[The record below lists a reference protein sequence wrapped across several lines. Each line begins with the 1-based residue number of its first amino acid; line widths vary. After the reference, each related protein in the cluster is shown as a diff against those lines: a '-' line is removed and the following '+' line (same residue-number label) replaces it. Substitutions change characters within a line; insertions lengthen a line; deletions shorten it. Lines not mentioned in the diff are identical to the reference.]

1 MRQPV
6 LFLGHGSPMNALD
19 DNPFRQSWQH
29 LGRRLPRPR
38 AILVVSAHWETD
50 DVAVSSAI
58 KPETIHDFGGFPPAL
73 HAVRYPAA
81 GDPAL
86 ARRVAELLAPE
97 PVRLDA
103 HRGLD
108 HGSWGV
114 LLPMYPAADIPVV
127 QLSLARDKPGAWH
140 LALARRLTPLRDD
153 GVLII
158 ASGDMVHN
166 LRLLRWP
173 LDKAEPWALHA
184 QNQFN
189 DWLLGN
195 QQEALAEPLAAGTD
209 FALAIPTPEHYW
221 PMLYA
226 LALRQP
232 DDRLSLFNDVVLGS
246 LSMTSFLVTPP
257 GLSPESVL
265 P

>member
-1 MRQPV
+1 MHQPV
-6 LFLGHGSPMNALD
+6 LFLGHGSPMNALE
-19 DNPFRQSWQH
+19 DNAFRQSWQQ
-29 LGRRLPRPR
+29 LGRQLPKPR
-38 AILVVSAHWETD
+38 AILVISAHWETD
-50 DVAVSSAI
+50 EVAVSSSAA
-58 KPETIHDFGGFPPAL
+58 PDTIHDFGGFPPAL

-81 GDPAL
+81 GDPEL

-127 QLSLARDKPGAWH
+127 QLSLARDKPGSWH
-140 LALARRLTPLRDD
+140 LALARRLSPLRDE

-173 LDKAEPWALHA
+173 LDKAEPWALRA

-189 DWLLGN
+189 EWLLSN
-195 QQEALAEPLAAGTD
+195 QQEALAAPLAAGAD

-232 DDRLSLFNDVVLGS
+232 DDELTLFNDVVLGS
-246 LSMTSFLVTPP
+246 LSMTSFLMAQP
-257 GLSPESVL
+257 GVL
-265 P
+265 PETVLP